1 MKEVHVVLKL
11 IPWKRRPEEDEEVTG
26 AVDQANHSTT
36 VEERF
41 LFDHMHDQEANVA
54 GNIRNEVCSKIGLI
68 SQISPEM
75 RFVSKYP

>member
-11 IPWKRRPEEDEEVTG
+11 IPWKRRPEDDEEVTE
-26 AVDQANHSTT
+26 AVDQANHSTN

-41 LFDHMHDQEANVA
+41 LIDHLHDQEANVA